1 MRCPYCS
8 ADNDHVI
15 DSRSMPDGSAIR
27 RRRECLACHRRFT
40 TYEHVD
46 EIALM
51 IIKKD
56 GRREPYNREKIAAG
70 IRAACQKRPISEDK
84 IQEVTGSIEQWVFS
98 QPEKEVESHKVG
110 ELVMETLRHLDQV
123 AYVRFASVYRSFK
136 DVNEFMSELSRLLE
150 HPQRIRKE
158 VKGRR
163 GTRGRK

>member
-1 MRCPYCS
+1 
-8 ADNDHVI
+8 
-15 DSRSMPDGSAIR
+15 
-27 RRRECLACHRRFT
+27 
-40 TYEHVD
+40 
-46 EIALM
+46 M

-70 IRAACQKRPISEDK
+70 IRTACQKRPISEDK